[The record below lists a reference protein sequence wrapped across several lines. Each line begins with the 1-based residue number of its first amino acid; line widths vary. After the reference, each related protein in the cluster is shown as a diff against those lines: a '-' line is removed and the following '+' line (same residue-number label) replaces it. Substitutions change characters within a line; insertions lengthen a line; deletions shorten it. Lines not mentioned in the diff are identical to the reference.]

1 MVERSWEDLE
11 QPILEAVA
19 ELEDA
24 DSSLGLPGIAAHTG
38 LPLEQ
43 ARIGVRRLFA
53 TDLLTGSDAS
63 SMGEFDAICLR
74 LLPRGR
80 QVVRQWPSSDPAEVF
95 LQALA
100 QRIAVEQDPEVRGR
114 LEKARD
120 SLGRVGQGVLA
131 GVLTAVV
138 QQVSGLR

>member
-19 ELEDA
+19 ELEDT
-24 DSSLGLPGIAAHTG
+24 DVDVGLPALADHTG
-38 LPLEQ
+38 LPLDRV
-43 ARIGVRRLFA
+43 RIGVRRLFD
-53 TDLLTGSDAS
+53 TDLLTGLDAS
-63 SMGEFDAICLR
+63 ADEFYPISLR

-80 QVVRQWPSSDPAEVF
+80 QMVRQWPSNDPAEAL

-131 GVLTAVV
+131 GIITAVV
-138 QQVSGLR
+138 QQVSGLG